1 MEILIRTE
9 LQCGSAL
16 DFEEEAGMIAFIKG
30 ELAETGEGTVII
42 DSGNIGWE
50 INVPASVTG
59 SLPPVG
65 STVKLH
71 TWFQVREDG
80 MALFGF
86 LTKDD
91 LDIFKMLIKVN
102 GVGPRAAVSI
112 LSVLSPDEIR
122 FAVLADDEKTI
133 CRAQGLGSKT
143 ARKIILELKDKL
155 DLETAFEKKLQ
166 NVHGGTPAAP
176 AAADARGEVV
186 QALAALG
193 YSSADAF
200 RMVNSVEGASTMD
213 TETLLREALRAS
225 I

>member
-1 MEILIRTE
+1 
-9 LQCGSAL
+9 
-16 DFEEEAGMIAFIKG
+16 
-30 ELAETGEGTVII
+30 
-42 DSGNIGWE
+42 
-50 INVPASVTG
+50 
-59 SLPPVG
+59 
-65 STVKLH
+65 VKLH

-102 GVGPRAAVSI
+102 GVGPKAAVSI

-166 NVHGGTPAAP
+166 NEHGGTPAAP

-200 RMVNSVEGASTMD
+200 RMVNSVEGASAMD